1 MITLNEKSKQTI
13 SRSSGIASESRP
25 SKDELHRQ
33 MQQSL
38 SESKKSSSS
47 SGRKSSNMKSSNKS
61 VSQLSEKQN
70 TKKRTNNKSSVNT
83 SSATDDKMEKMRRIK
98 ESMNSIDEPVRQ
110 TKKRTAPSSTAAE
123 AQRYV
128 QRQSSTSKRKRDAS
142 ETYNYEIPRDYRQ
155 NKRIHEVQV
164 ATERK
169 SKTGII
175 AAFAVLI
182 ILVLIYF
189 VGVIISSNGFLHN
202 TYVNDVNI
210 SGMTMSEAE
219 EAVIHKV
226 EIMGLT
232 FVKKN
237 GDEVHFKGEEFGSA
251 ITIENEEPFMEAA
264 SQSPFLWFK
273 NIFSKKEYNI
283 KLINTYD
290 EGKLANLIKDYTWGS
305 APPTDAYLQKQSDG
319 MYTIIPEDNGDMIDT
334 DILVAYALECV
345 RNGDTVIE
353 LKDCDCYLSAEVTET
368 SLQKACE
375 EANSL
380 QGLTITYDFEDRT
393 EVLESSTIVEWVSS
407 DSESNIIV
415 DENAVQAWVQANIA
429 NKYDTYIPGYTRTFN
444 STMQGTIEIPLGDQG
459 IYGWLTDVEAT
470 SQKLIE
476 YIMAGESVTV
486 EPEYI
491 KKGYSRAT
499 DDIGDTY
506 IEVDITNQHVW
517 YYNNGELI
525 MDSDCV
531 TGTATD
537 PERATPTGVFQLW
550 SLERDI
556 ELKGDD
562 YITPVSFWMYVSEC
576 GVGLHDLSRTEYG
589 GDIYMYNGS
598 HGCINLPYD
607 FAESLF
613 NAVEIGMPVIMIP

>member
-1 MITLNEKSKQTI
+1 
-13 SRSSGIASESRP
+13 
-25 SKDELHRQ
+25 
-33 MQQSL
+33 
-38 SESKKSSSS
+38 
-47 SGRKSSNMKSSNKS
+47 MKNSNKS

-70 TKKRTNNKSSVNT
+70 VKKRTNSKGSTNNSSG
-83 SSATDDKMEKMRRIK
+83 APDDKVEKMRRIK
-98 ESMNSIDEPVRQ
+98 ESMNAMDEPVRQ
-110 TKKRTAPSSTAAE
+110 PKKRTAPSSTAAE

-128 QRQSSTSKRKRDAS
+128 QRQTSKRKRDAS

-155 NKRIHEVQV
+155 SKRIHEAQV

-175 AAFAVLI
+175 AAFAALI
-182 ILVLIYF
+182 VLVLIYF
-189 VGVIISSNGFLHN
+189 IGVIISSNGFLHN
-202 TYVNDVNI
+202 TYMNDVNI

-232 FVKKN
+232 FIKKN

-251 ITIENEEPFMEAA
+251 ITIENEEPFVEAA

-273 NIFSKKEYNI
+273 NIFSKKEYSI

-290 EGKLANLIKDYTWGS
+290 EGKLASLIRDYTWGS

-319 MYTIIPEDNGDMIDT
+319 MYTIIPEDDGDMIDT
-334 DILVAYALECV
+334 DLLVEHTLECV
-345 RNGDTVIE
+345 RNGDTVIKLE
-353 LKDCDCYLSAEVTET
+353 DCDCYLYAKVTEA

-380 QGLTITYDFEDRT
+380 QGLTITYDFDDRT

-407 DSESNIIV
+407 DTDGNIIV
-415 DENAVQAWVQANIA
+415 DENAVQAWVQSNIA
-429 NKYDTYIPGYTRTFN
+429 DKYDTYVPGYTRTFN
-444 STMQGTIEIPLGDQG
+444 STKQGTVEIPLGEQG
-459 IYGWLTDVEAT
+459 IYGWLTDVDAT
-470 SQKLIE
+470 AEKLVE
-476 YIMAGESVTV
+476 YILAGESVTV

-491 KKGYSRAT
+491 KKGYCRAT

-517 YYNNGELI
+517 YYKDGELV

-550 SLERDI
+550 SMERDI

-562 YITPVSFWMYVSEC
+562 YLTPVSYWMYISEC
-576 GVGLHDLSRTEYG
+576 GVGLHDLDRTEYG

-598 HGCINLPYD
+598 HGCINLPCD
-607 FAESLF
+607 FAEELF
-613 NAVEIGMPVIMIP
+613 NAVEVGMPVIMIP